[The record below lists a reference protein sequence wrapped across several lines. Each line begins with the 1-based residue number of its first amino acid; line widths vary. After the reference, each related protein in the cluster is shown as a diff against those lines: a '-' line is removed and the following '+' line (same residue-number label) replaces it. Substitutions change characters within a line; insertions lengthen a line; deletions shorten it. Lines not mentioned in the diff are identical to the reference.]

1 MFEDKNTVADVKLF
15 PKSDGSIAR
24 ISDWCLHLFLTQ
36 KYISIR
42 LQSQSDKHFVFWIW
56 NREN

>member
-24 ISDWCLHLFLTQ
+24 ISD
-36 KYISIR
+36 
-42 LQSQSDKHFVFWIW
+42 
-56 NREN
+56 

>member
-1 MFEDKNTVADVKLF
+1 MFEDKNTVVDVKLF

-24 ISDWCLHLFLTQ
+24 ISDWCSYLFLIQ
-36 KYISIR
+36 KYISTR
-42 LQSQSDKHFVFWIW
+42 LQRQSDKHFVLWIW